1 MGFLD
6 RLNQVLDDVHTIAG
20 GLNGAP
26 SNQRVPMATPVSPTS
41 NIPPYPITDSI
52 SVTLDSNGNGTAKIT
67 PGMVSPGGGVGAARN
82 SGYSWDITGTYVS
95 VSTDVLQAKAV
106 TYISYGIQD
115 VSTADA
121 VGNTALGS
129 SGDTGTFNAHLLP
142 GDWVTTVWTGGDPGS
157 IATMKV
163 TGTVNPPGV

>member
-20 GLNGAP
+20 GVNGVT
-26 SNQRVPMATPVSPTS
+26 SNQRGPMATPASPAS
-41 NIPPYPITDSI
+41 SIPPYPITDSI
-52 SVTLDSNGNGTAKIT
+52 AVTLDGNGNGAAKIT

-95 VSTDVLQAKAV
+95 VSTDVLQASAV
-106 TYISYGIQD
+106 TYISYGIQ
-115 VSTADA
+115 STSPSEA
-121 VGNTALGS
+121 VGNTAIGS

-142 GDWVTTVWTGGDPGS
+142 GDWITTVWTGGDPGS
-157 IATMKV
+157 IATMKI